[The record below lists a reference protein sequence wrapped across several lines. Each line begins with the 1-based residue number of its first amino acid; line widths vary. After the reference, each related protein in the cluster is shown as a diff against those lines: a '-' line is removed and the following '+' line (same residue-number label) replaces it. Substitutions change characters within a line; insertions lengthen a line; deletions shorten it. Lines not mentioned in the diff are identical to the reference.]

1 MAIKQY
7 DRSGTTTLS
16 VVNDLALLVKKA
28 KFDKENPNVV
38 YRGKT
43 SFTYGKNSNGDDL
56 IKVDSKLMGRIIVLT
71 ISLM

>member
-28 KFDKENPNVV
+28 KFDKENPDVV

-43 SFTYGKNSNGDDL
+43 SFTYGKGTGL
-56 IKVDSKLMGRIIVLT
+56 
-71 ISLM
+71 SLFILNHAIRSALSFVFDKPA

>member
-28 KFDKENPNVV
+28 KFDKKNPNVV
-38 YRGKT
+38 YTGKT
-43 SFTYGKNSNGDDL
+43 SFNYG
-56 IKVDSKLMGRIIVLT
+56 T
-71 ISLM
+71 